1 MSDSFF
7 EVEHSTNIFNSL
19 LKFSELRDF
28 YANFYIVADNFRE
41 REILNKSALSTFKE
55 MSARVKFFDYQT
67 VSSWNAKVHELSII
81 ENSITLT

>member
-1 MSDSFF
+1 MPDSFF

-19 LKFSELRDF
+19 LKFAELRDF

-41 REILNKSALSTFKE
+41 REFLNKSSFSTFKE
-55 MSARVKFFDYQT
+55 MSPRIKFLDYRT

-81 ENSITLT
+81 ENSIILT